1 MHEIS
6 LVTALVE
13 QVEVLAKQ
21 QGFNKVKS
29 IKLAVGD
36 ISGVNSEALLFC
48 FPEVVKGS
56 VLESAEIAI
65 DSIPSV
71 IHCSDCNSDSVP
83 DDRWVLICKHCGSM
97 NVRVRSGKEFKIS
110 ELVVDSPEGIS

>member
-13 QVEVLAKQ
+13 QVEDLAKQ
-21 QGFNKVKS
+21 QDFTAVKL

-56 VLESAEIAI
+56 VLTSAELKI
-65 DSIPSV
+65 DSIPA
-71 IHCSDCNSDSVP
+71 IIYCSSCNSESVP
-83 DDRWVLICKHCGSM
+83 TDRWALICEHCGATA
-97 NVRVRSGKEFKIS
+97 VRVKSGKEFKII
-110 ELVVDSPEGIS
+110 ELVVDSSDGIG